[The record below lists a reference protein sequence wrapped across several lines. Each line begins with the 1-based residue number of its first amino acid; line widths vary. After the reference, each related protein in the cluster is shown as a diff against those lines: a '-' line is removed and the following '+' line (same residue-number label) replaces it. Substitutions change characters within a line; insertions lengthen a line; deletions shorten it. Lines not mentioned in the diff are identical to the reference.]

1 MRYACRLSGK
11 PADYDKRFPGTY
23 NARRDSLDDYWREV
37 YGRNH
42 AAMVIS
48 GFYENVPLHLYEHR
62 ELTPDEKQKNLVLE
76 FAPKPSRDM
85 LVACLWD
92 HWNNKH
98 GDDLYS
104 FAAITDEPTP
114 EVAATG
120 HQRTIITIQ
129 EQFLAQWLAPT
140 QLSKEQL
147 EHILTAKEMPYYE
160 HQIAA

>member
-1 MRYACRLSGK
+1 
-11 PADYDKRFPGTY
+11 
-23 NARRDSLDDYWREV
+23 
-37 YGRNH
+37 
-42 AAMVIS
+42 
-48 GFYENVPLHLYEHR
+48 
-62 ELTPDEKQKNLVLE
+62 
-76 FAPKPSRDM
+76 M

-92 HWNNKH
+92 RWNNKH
-98 GDDLYS
+98 GADLYS

-129 EQFLAQWLAPT
+129 EQFLSEWLSPS

-147 EHILTAKEMPYYE
+147 ERILTAKETPYYE